1 MWALVKSNSVDTV
14 YDSVRAVI
22 IGDIKYPK
30 EIFTLWTE
38 AERKAIGVYDIVRKD
53 QPDNHFYDVSDS
65 TFIYDAGD
73 DVVNENFDTT
83 EKDIALMKTE
93 WKKIISREAFRLI
106 MSYAWLVE
114 RYVYD
119 NTKAIPDAVKSYT
132 ASVRTHCDTICT
144 AIDGCSDL
152 DDAKIVHA
160 KIHADDGEYKTGWPD
175 ESGIIVY
182 NRDF

>member
-14 YDSVRAVI
+14 YGGTRAVTI
-22 IGDIKYPK
+22 DDIKYPK

-83 EKDIALMKTE
+83 EKDIAPIKTD
-93 WKKIISREAFRLI
+93 WKEHATRTAYGLI
-106 MSYAWLVE
+106 KPYAWLVE
-114 RYVYD
+114 RYVFD
-119 NTKAIPDAVKSYT
+119 NTKAIPDVVKSYI
-132 ASVRTHCDTICT
+132 ASVRTHCDTIC
-144 AIDGCSDL
+144 AAADNCSDVDGL
-152 DDAKIVHA
+152 KAVM
-160 KIHADDGEYKTGWPD
+160 ADVGEWPD
-175 ESGIIVY
+175 NSSAKSYVRRY
-182 NRDF
+182 